1 MGGYP
6 GTKGLAFKE
15 ALLWE
20 RASKGRV
27 GISIPTQDVPES
39 KLDASLTG
47 PAPKLPELSEVDIIR
62 HYTRLSTWNFGV
74 DTGMYPLGSCTM
86 KYNPKINERMASLPG
101 FANVHPLMPEAC
113 FQGALKL
120 MYELEQ
126 DLLKLTRMKAR
137 VAPALG
143 GRSGRADG
151 NADDPR
157 LPRAQGQAAQKGDH
171 AQHGARHEPG
181 VRGDLRLHARPG

>member
-101 FANVHPLMPEAC
+101 FANVHPLMPESC
-113 FQGALKL
+113 FQGALQL

-126 DLLKLTRMKAR
+126 DLLKLTGMKA
-137 VAPALG
+137 ASLQPSAG
-143 GRSGRADG
+143 GREIGRASC
-151 NADDPR
+151 R
-157 LPRAQGQAAQKGDH
+157 ER
-171 AQHGARHEPG
+171 
-181 VRGDLRLHARPG
+181 V